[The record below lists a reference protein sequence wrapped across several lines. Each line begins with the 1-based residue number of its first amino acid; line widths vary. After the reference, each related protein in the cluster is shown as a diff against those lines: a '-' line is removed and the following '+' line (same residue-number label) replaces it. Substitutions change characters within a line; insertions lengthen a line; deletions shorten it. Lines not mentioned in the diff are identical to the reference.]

1 MYNVI
6 VSYDP
11 LIPLIG
17 GNYDYWRKRH
27 VDGETELRPMISSLW
42 IANQLAETETCG
54 RHKTAVQKPY
64 SCAAQISECDLKN
77 RF

>member
-1 MYNVI
+1 MYNLI

-27 VDGETELRPMISSLW
+27 VDGETELRPVISSLW
-42 IANQLAETETCG
+42 IANKLAEIETCG
-54 RHKTAVQKPY
+54 RHKTAVQKQYPTE
-64 SCAAQISECDLKN
+64 AQISECDLKN